1 MLCVN
6 MFGLLGILGSQDG
19 WRRGASGSS
28 LELYPSLHSKGRRV
42 ASTVSD
48 NVIVTGS
55 GLESYWMHKKVL
67 TSVSGIQLHS
77 KNIVLLMWR
86 LISERIVITVF
97 SNHPQNDSIQFSCSV
112 VSSSLQPHGLQHAR
126 LPCPSQLLELAQTH
140 VIESVMPSNYL
151 ILSRPFLLLLSSVF
165 PSIRVFSNE

>member
-6 MFGLLGILGSQDG
+6 MFGLLGILGSQDR
-19 WRRGASGSS
+19 WRRGASGSR
-28 LELYPSLHSKGRRV
+28 LELSPSLHSKGRHV

-48 NVIVTGS
+48 NIIVTGS

-67 TSVSGIQLHS
+67 ILQCLEFSYS
-77 KNIVLLMWR
+77 KNILLLMWR
-86 LISERIVITVF
+86 LISERIGIAVF
-97 SNHPQNDSIQFSCSV
+97 SNHPQNDSVQFSCSV
-112 VSSSLQPHGLQHAR
+112 VSSSLQPHGLRHSR

-140 VIESVMPSNYL
+140 VIESVMPSNHL
-151 ILSRPFLLLLSSVF
+151 ILSHPFLLLSSVF